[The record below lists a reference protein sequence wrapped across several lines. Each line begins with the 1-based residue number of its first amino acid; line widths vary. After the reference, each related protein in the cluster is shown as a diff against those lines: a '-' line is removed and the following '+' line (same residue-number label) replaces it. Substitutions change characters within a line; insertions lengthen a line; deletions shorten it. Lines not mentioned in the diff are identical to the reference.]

1 VGFAAA
7 LSVNLAVLNSLPFPA
22 LDGGQLLFVA
32 LEVLAG
38 RPVPRRAKDVIVGL
52 AFGVLL
58 VFGSAAFIGDLTK
71 LGEPVEVFSA
81 AKQRKASPFPFPSSS
96 PSSSSSTSTTDAKL
110 PAALIPPSAVDR

>member
-1 VGFAAA
+1 MGFAAA

-81 AKQRKASPFPFPSSS
+81 AKTRRAAPLPFPSPS
-96 PSSSSSTSTTDAKL
+96 PSSSNTDAKL
-110 PAALIPPSAVDR
+110 PAALAPPSAVDR